1 MCVPLSSALVCAKG
15 GLLEASM
22 GAFSKNVHYLRLFA
36 MTESKASQCL
46 VLPSEIHRPSSRQP
60 KTATSPPFRCA
71 SQRYCCLWLRRGS
84 TIVADAFA
92 LPRGFKLAPV
102 VPETP
107 GESRR
112 RQRERPVRS
121 REPSVRAFSETFR
134 LGKRTLI
141 YFHVSCCCLRTAAGA
156 TLRMPSRYPS
166 CLSAA
171 PAVHPLGGCG
181 MRVEPLHILFP
192 SPLG

>member
-1 MCVPLSSALVCAKG
+1 
-15 GLLEASM
+15 
-22 GAFSKNVHYLRLFA
+22 

-60 KTATSPPFRCA
+60 KTATSPPFRCEPA
-71 SQRYCCLWLRRGS
+71 LLLFVAAARIHNR
-84 TIVADAFA
+84 ADAFA

-134 LGKRTLI
+134 LGKSTLI